1 MFALFAQ
8 HYRDIHRFNFERDL
22 DAKDHVL
29 LLRDEED
36 LVGFTTIEVEKFV
49 FQGRALTVIFSGDT
63 IVDPAYWGEQ
73 ELARAWLGLVGG
85 LSRQSG
91 AGDLYW
97 FLIVKGHRTYRYLP
111 AFALDF
117 VPAPSGRNDPDL
129 LALRDALA
137 RHRFAEGYDAGSGI
151 IHFDEARGSL
161 TQQLAEPSERELAL
175 PEVRFFLEANPGFR
189 AGDELACLCSLSP
202 ENMRPR
208 ARRWFEAG
216 RDAP

>member
-8 HYRDIHRFNFERDL
+8 NYRDIDRLNFERDL
-22 DAKDHVL
+22 DAKDRVL
-29 LLRDEED
+29 LLHDEEK
-36 LVGFTTIEVEKFV
+36 LVGFTTIEVEKLAL
-49 FQGRALTVIFSGDT
+49 QGRALTVIFSGDT

-73 ELARAWLGLVGG
+73 DLARAWLGLVGR

-91 AGDLYW
+91 DGDLYW
-97 FLIVKGHRTYRYLP
+97 LLIVKGHRTYRYLP
-111 AFALDF
+111 AFALDY
-117 VPAPSGRNDPDL
+117 VPAPAGSDDPDL

-137 RHRFAEGYDAGSGI
+137 RHRFAEDYDAGSGI

-161 TQQLAEPSERELAL
+161 IPQLAEPSQRELAL

-216 RDAP
+216 RDGA